1 MLLRKKIFVI
11 TCLSASIISYPA
23 EAKITASKIL
33 WVSNEK
39 SNGALLP
46 SSFYLKG
53 VVSKRWETKLK
64 LDADKAKTNKQFK
77 EAYLKYKSRK
87 GMNVTIGKITEPFS
101 LELMSDSAKN
111 RPSIEPAIIADVFK
125 PSKRYG
131 LMLSR
136 NSGKVNLASGIY
148 ADHAN
153 PNNYSLTS
161 RVTYTPFKTKNK
173 LLHLGLACSIRDN
186 GEKNFLGFEAAAAF
200 GPLLFK
206 SEYMG
211 ASINSEINNSYYLQ
225 ASYFLTGESRS
236 YRSGKFLNSLKP
248 FSKKGAME
256 VVARVNQ
263 MDDNNKQLQIKNT
276 TFGLNYYFNSKFH
289 LSAHYLM
296 NDSYTVDDSI
306 NNADVVSLN
315 IKYKY

>member
-1 MLLRKKIFVI
+1 MTFRKTLFII
-11 TCLSASIISYPA
+11 ICLSTSIISYPTY
-23 EAKITASKIL
+23 AKTTVSKIL
-33 WVSNEK
+33 WVSNDK
-39 SNGALLP
+39 FNGKLLP

-64 LDADKAKTNKQFK
+64 LDANKARTNKQFK
-77 EAYLKYKSRK
+77 EAYLKYKSRN

-111 RPSIEPAIIADVFK
+111 RPSIESAIIADIFK

-136 NSGKVNLASGIY
+136 NSGKVNLAGGIY
-148 ADHAN
+148 ADQT
-153 PNNYSLTS
+153 NNNHYALTS
-161 RVTYTPFKTKNK
+161 RITYTPFKTKNK

-186 GEKNFLGFEAAAAF
+186 QNFLGLEAAAAF
-200 GPLLFK
+200 GPLLFQ

-211 ASINSEINNSYYLQ
+211 AAINSQINNSYYLQ

-236 YRSGKFLNSLKP
+236 YRAGKFLNSLKP

-256 VVARVNQ
+256 LVARLNK
-263 MDDNNKQLQIKNT
+263 MDDNDKQVQIRNT
-276 TFGLNYYFNSKFH
+276 TLGLNYYLNSKFS

-296 NDSYTVDDSI
+296 NDSENTNDSI
-306 NNADVVSLN
+306 DNDDVVSLN

>member
-1 MLLRKKIFVI
+1 MIFRKKLFII

-23 EAKITASKIL
+23 KAKITASKIL

-39 SNGALLP
+39 PNGKLLP

-64 LDADKAKTNKQFK
+64 LDADKARTNKQFK
-77 EAYLKYKSRK
+77 EAYLKYKSRN

-101 LELMSDSAKN
+101 LELMSDSSKN
-111 RPSIEPAIIADVFK
+111 RPSLEPAIIKDIFK

-136 NSGKVNLASGIY
+136 KTGKVNLASGIY
-148 ADHAN
+148 ADQT
-153 PNNYSLTS
+153 NNHYALTS

-173 LLHLGLACSIRDN
+173 LLHLGLAYSVRDN
-186 GEKNFLGFEAAAAF
+186 GDQNFLGLEAAAAF
-200 GPLLFK
+200 GPLLLQ

-211 ASINSEINNSYYLQ
+211 AAINSQINNSYYLQ

-256 VVARVNQ
+256 LVARLNK
-263 MDDNNKQLQIKNT
+263 MDDNYKQVQIRNT
-276 TFGLNYYFNSKFH
+276 TFGLNYYLNSKFS

-296 NDSYTVDDSI
+296 NDSQNTNDSI
-306 NNADVVSLN
+306 NTNDVVSLN
-315 IKYKY
+315 FKYKY

>member
-1 MLLRKKIFVI
+1 MTFRKTLFII
-11 TCLSASIISYPA
+11 ICLSTWIISYSTY
-23 EAKITASKIL
+23 AKTTASKIL
-33 WVSNEK
+33 WISNEK
-39 SNGALLP
+39 SNGKLLP

-64 LDADKAKTNKQFK
+64 LDANKARTNKQFK
-77 EAYLKYKSRK
+77 EAYLKYKSRN

-111 RPSIEPAIIADVFK
+111 RPSIESAIIADIFK

-148 ADHAN
+148 ADQSN
-153 PNNYSLTS
+153 NNYALTS
-161 RVTYTPFKTKNK
+161 RITYTPFKTKNK

-186 GEKNFLGFEAAAAF
+186 KNFLGLEAAAAF
-200 GPLLFK
+200 GPLLFQ

-211 ASINSEINNSYYLQ
+211 AAINSQINNSYYLQ

-236 YRSGKFLNSLKP
+236 YRSGKFLNSIAP

-256 VVARVNQ
+256 LVARLNK
-263 MDDNNKQLQIKNT
+263 MDDNNKQVQIRNT
-276 TFGLNYYFNSKFH
+276 TLGLNYYFNSKFS

-296 NDSYTVDDSI
+296 NDSVTTNDSI
-306 NNADVVSLN
+306 DNADIVSLN

>member
-1 MLLRKKIFVI
+1 MTFRKTLFVI
-11 TCLSASIISYPA
+11 ICLSTSIIASPIY
-23 EAKITASKIL
+23 AKTTH
-33 WVSNEK
+33 
-39 SNGALLP
+39 
-46 SSFYLKG
+46 FYLKG
-53 VVSKRWETKLK
+53 TLSKHWKGKLK
-64 LDADKAKTNKQFK
+64 LDAGKARTNKQFK
-77 EAYLKYKSRK
+77 EIYLKYKSRN
-87 GMNVTIGKITEPFS
+87 GMNVTIGKINEPFS
-101 LELMSDSAKN
+101 LELMSGSSRN
-111 RPSIEPAIIADVFK
+111 RPALEPAIIKDIFK

-136 NSGKVNLASGIY
+136 KTGKVNLASGIY
-148 ADHAN
+148 ADQT
-153 PNNYSLTS
+153 NNYALTS

-186 GEKNFLGFEAAAAF
+186 QNFLGLEAAAAF
-200 GPLLFK
+200 GPLLFQ

-211 ASINSEINNSYYLQ
+211 AAINSQINNSYYLQ

-256 VVARVNQ
+256 LVARLNK
-263 MDDNNKQLQIKNT
+263 MDDNDKQVQIRNT
-276 TFGLNYYFNSKFH
+276 TLGLNYYFNSKFS

-296 NDSYTVDDSI
+296 NDSVTTDDSI
-306 NNADVVSLN
+306 DNADIVSLN